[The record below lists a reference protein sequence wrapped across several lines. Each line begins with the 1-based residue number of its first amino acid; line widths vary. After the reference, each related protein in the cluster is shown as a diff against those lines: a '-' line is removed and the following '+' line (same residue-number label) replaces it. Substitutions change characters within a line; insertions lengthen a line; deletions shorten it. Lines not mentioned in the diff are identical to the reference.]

1 MRKIASNDTKEGRGN
16 CTYVLPKDD
25 TTQPTGSTDGMSTS
39 VDDTNSTG
47 NSGANSS
54 DSSSNSS
61 SPSSNSTISNSST
74 TVNAS
79 VSVNASSVSQIIAQ
93 AIAHN
98 GGKHNIIT
106 IPENDTA
113 SPSEPAANSTI
124 VGGASTVSNS
134 TSNSTGNGTSNSTAN
149 TTVDDSSTAYANVS
163 LNGPTAQQMAR
174 EVHYLLDPTPL
185 ELVTKALG

>member
-47 NSGANSS
+47 NSGANST
-54 DSSSNSS
+54 DSNST

-74 TVNAS
+74 TANAS

-124 VGGASTVSNS
+124 AGGASTASNS
-134 TSNSTGNGTSNSTAN
+134 TGNSTGNGTSNTTGNS
-149 TTVDDSSTAYANVS
+149 TVDDSATAYANVS